1 MKKLWVIPILALLL
15 AGCGGE
21 KTLETG
27 TDAVDAPVAAT
38 MQQVLVQ
45 LPEELSS
52 PVLQSEKTGTLY
64 ICDDYSVT
72 VQTVSAGDLNA
83 TIRNAT
89 GLNREDL
96 QIMQTEENGIKR
108 YRWVWA
114 TGGENGVQ
122 VGRGCILDDGNY
134 YYVLTAQADEAATGR
149 VQSAWKEIFGSFR
162 LAQERENIST
172 GS

>member
-21 KTLETG
+21 KTLETVG
-27 TDAVDAPVAAT
+27 DVEETPVIAT
-38 MQQVLVQ
+38 MQRVLLQ
-45 LPEELSS
+45 LPEELSA

-72 VQTVSAGDLNA
+72 VQTVAAGDLGK

-89 GLNREDL
+89 GMEREDL
-96 QIMQTEENGIKR
+96 QIMQTEEKGVKR

-122 VGRGCILDDGNY
+122 VGRGCVLDDGY
-134 YYVLTAQADEAATGR
+134 YHYVLTALADEKAASR
-149 VQSAWKEIFGSFR
+149 VQPAWKEIFGSFR
-162 LAQERENIST
+162 LAQEREEIST

>member
-15 AGCGGE
+15 AGCGSE
-21 KTLETG
+21 KTLETVG
-27 TDAVDAPVAAT
+27 DVEETPVIAT
-38 MQQVLVQ
+38 VQRVLLQ
-45 LPEELSS
+45 LPKELSS

-72 VQTVSAGDLNA
+72 VQTVAAGDLNQ

-89 GLNREDL
+89 GMDREDL
-96 QIMQTEENGIKR
+96 QIMQTEERGIKR

-122 VGRGCILDDGNY
+122 VGRGCVLDDGNY
-134 YYVLTAQADEAATGR
+134 HYVLTALADEGAVGQI
-149 VQSAWKEIFGSFR
+149 QSAWKEIFSSFR
-162 LAQERENIST
+162 LADEREGIST

>member
-15 AGCGGE
+15 AGCGNE
-21 KTLETG
+21 KALETIS
-27 TDAVDAPVAAT
+27 DMEDAPVVAAE
-38 MQQVLVQ
+38 QRVLLQ
-45 LPEELSS
+45 LPEELSA

-72 VQTVSAGDLNA
+72 VQTVSAGDIDK

-89 GLNREDL
+89 GMNREDL
-96 QIMQTEENGIKR
+96 QIMQTQENGVKR

-122 VGRGCILDDGNY
+122 VGRGCILDDGTY
-134 YYVLTAQADEAATGR
+134 HYVLTALADEKASSR
-149 VQSAWKEIFGSFR
+149 VQPAWKEIFGSFR
-162 LAQERENIST
+162 LAQEREQIST